1 MRPRSTTDGGFTL
14 VEILVVIVI
23 LGVLAAIAWPVYS
36 SQRAKAW
43 ETAVVS
49 DLRNARTAAEAYAAG
64 RGGGY
69 DGLDVA
75 ALGRSGFVPTEAV
88 SVTPFP
94 SGETFHLVGSHA
106 QMGQTWRF
114 DSATGVITPE
124 G

>member
-1 MRPRSTTDGGFTL
+1 VGARQTRESGFTL

-43 ETAVVS
+43 EMAVVS

-75 ALGRSGFVPTEAV
+75 ALGRSGFVPTEGVAV
-88 SVTPFP
+88 EPFP
-94 SGETFHLVGSHA
+94 GGETFHLVGSHA
-106 QMGQTWRF
+106 HLGQTWRF